1 MSGNDSTSLLFEAA
15 PMGVS
20 DTIRPTASSQP
31 SAALPSSLGAAGLSG
46 NIQSP
51 PQGSL
56 PQQQQQ
62 QQQGILQQSSHPGAL
77 VFHILFKLSA
87 LLVYLFGW
95 LFNLSFIFTFVVIVL
110 LLSFDFWTVKNV
122 TGRLLVGLRWWN
134 EIHEDGSNVWI
145 FESRENRNVNQTDS
159 RIFWVALYT
168 TPAIWGLFGIGALLK
183 FSFSW
188 LIVVIVAIVLNM
200 ANVIGYTK
208 CEKDARQK
216 LSNYIAGNSYVQ
228 GFVGNFISDRISG
241 FFGGG
246 ANANA
251 NAPRR

>member
-1 MSGNDSTSLLFEAA
+1 MASNDSTSLLFEAA
-15 PMGVS
+15 PMGAS
-20 DTIRPTASSQP
+20 DTILPSTNVSSSSASSRPISSAGMPAQGISGNMQP
-31 SAALPSSLGAAGLSG
+31 QSSLD
-46 NIQSP
+46 
-51 PQGSL
+51 

-62 QQQGILQQSSHPGAL
+62 QQSILQQSSHPGAL
-77 VFHILFKLSA
+77 VFHILFKLAA

-95 LFNLSFIFTFVVIVL
+95 IFNMSFIFTFVIIVL

-145 FESRENRNVNQTDS
+145 FESRENRSSGLLFT
-159 RIFWVALYT
+159 T
-168 TPAIWGLFGIGALLK
+168 TPAIWAFFGLGAILK

-188 LIVVIVAIVLNM
+188 LLVVIVAIVLNM

-208 CEKDARQK
+208 CEKDARAK

-246 ANANA
+246 GNQTAA

>member
-1 MSGNDSTSLLFEAA
+1 MASNDSTSLLFEAA
-15 PMGVS
+15 PMGQS
-20 DTIRPTASSQP
+20 DTILPTNNRPVSASIPS
-31 SAALPSSLGAAGLSG
+31 SAAPVTG
-46 NIQSP
+46 NIQAAPNTLP
-51 PQGSL
+51 PGD
-56 PQQQQQ
+56 QQQS
-62 QQQGILQQSSHPGAL
+62 ILKQSSHPGAL
-77 VFHILFKLSA
+77 VFHILFKLAA

-95 LFNLSFIFTFVVIVL
+95 LFSLSFIFTFVIIVL

-134 EIHEDGSNVWI
+134 EIHEDGSN
-145 FESRENRNVNQTDS
+145 NRVVNNVDS
-159 RIFWVALYT
+159 RVFWVALYA
-168 TPAIWGLFGIGALLK
+168 TPAIWALFGVGALLK

-188 LIVVIVAIVLNM
+188 LLVVIVAIVLNM

-228 GFVGNFISDRISG
+228 GFVGNFISNRMSS

-246 ANANA
+246 AQPAPTNTA
-251 NAPRR
+251 APRR